1 MEERL
6 TTLLYNAIGFMLE
19 TNMQDESFTIEEVC
33 EEIADYLGSTVE
45 ELKSL
50 NVLDYDSIIEKNKEA

>member
-19 TNMQDESFTIEEVC
+19 TNMQDESLTIEEVC

-45 ELKSL
+45 ELINL
-50 NVLDYDSIIEKNKEA
+50 NVLDFESLVKNTEE

>member
-19 TNMQDESFTIEEVC
+19 TNMQDESLTIEEVC

-45 ELKSL
+45 ELINL
-50 NVLDYDSIIEKNKEA
+50 NVLDFESLVENAEE